1 MAVATF
7 EVQLAI
13 RVVIAVLDTV
23 SLPIII
29 VSYGFLLSK
38 YNNLVFTQVNNSLV
52 QCLVRIVITVIVV
65 IIDCHH
71 QEKIRKNHLSHIF
84 ARQLMPRGMSYD
96 G

>member
-13 RVVIAVLDTV
+13 WSYCCAGYSVLAH
-23 SLPIII
+23 I
-29 VSYGFLLSK
+29 VSCGFLLSK

-96 G
+96 